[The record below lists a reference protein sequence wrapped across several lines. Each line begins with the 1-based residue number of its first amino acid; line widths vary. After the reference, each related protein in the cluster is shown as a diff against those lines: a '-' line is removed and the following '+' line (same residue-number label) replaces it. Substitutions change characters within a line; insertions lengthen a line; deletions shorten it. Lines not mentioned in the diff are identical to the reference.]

1 LSLWLVYGNKFQILR
16 HRVSGAPVVDQDRL
30 LLGVFS
36 ERDSM
41 NVLIKGAY
49 DQLPSAE
56 VSAFMNTDPG
66 RVITEETDL
75 LTIAQMFVSTSY
87 RRLPVVRG
95 GILQG
100 QISRRDVLR
109 NSRLLSSIVRDVV
122 AYAQCHAASQPGPAI
137 GEGSGQEGSEAARAE
152 LSATSVVRFVD
163 SEARTITEDVDL
175 LSIAQIFSSTP
186 FRRLPVL
193 RDGRLVGQVSRKDV
207 LSSVYDLIQPGTGD
221 RPLSVLY
228 LSGVLRDGDAA
239 PEIQ

>member
-1 LSLWLVYGNKFQILR
+1 
-16 HRVSGAPVVDQDRL
+16 
-30 LLGVFS
+30 
-36 ERDSM
+36 M

-49 DQLPSAE
+49 DQLPAAE

-66 RVITEETDL
+66 RIITEETDL

-109 NSRLLSSIVRDVV
+109 NSRLLASIVRDVV
-122 AYAQCHAASQPGPAI
+122 AYAQSHPSSQPSPA
-137 GEGSGQEGSEAARAE
+137 SGVGGVHEGSEAARAQ

-163 SEARTITEDVDL
+163 SEARTISEGADL

-186 FRRLPVL
+186 LRRLPVL
-193 RDGRLVGQVSRKDV
+193 RDGRLVGMVSRRDV
-207 LSSVYDLIQPGTGD
+207 LCTVYELIQPVTSD
-221 RPLSVLY
+221 RQQSVLY

-239 PEIQ
+239 PELQ